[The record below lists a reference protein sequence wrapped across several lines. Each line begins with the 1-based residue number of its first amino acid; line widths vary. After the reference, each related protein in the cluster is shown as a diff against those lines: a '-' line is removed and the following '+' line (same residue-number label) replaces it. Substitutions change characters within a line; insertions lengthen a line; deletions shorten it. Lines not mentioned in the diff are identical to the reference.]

1 LLTGLIV
8 DRMHGQG
15 SPESNGRAVRVLS
28 ETEQRQ
34 SEGTRRMAARLAELA
49 RQVRAE
55 DSTFFSDRR
64 VGMMRKRVA
73 EAPDSLARLDQRLL
87 LAGELLRAGQS
98 EEALKELEETE
109 ALARREGRALP
120 PAARVNFETQ
130 RALCHLRIAEQQ
142 NCQHHHNPESCL
154 FPIRGGG
161 VHQLTGGSRAAA
173 DILAALLE
181 TNPNDLRARWLLN
194 VAHMTLGEYP
204 DKVTVRWLMPPRLF
218 ESQYDIKRFPNVAGA
233 LGLEAEGLAG
243 GAIVED
249 FDGDGFLDVAT
260 SSWGLADQLRLFRNN
275 GNGTFTERT
284 REAGIA
290 GIVGGL
296 NMVQTDYNND
306 GRPDIFVLR
315 GGWWDNV
322 GNFPNSLLRNNG
334 DGTFDDVT
342 EEAGML
348 SFHPTQTATWFDF
361 DGDGWLDVFIGNE
374 SRPNAPHPCE
384 LYRNNGNG
392 TFTECAARFGM
403 AVTAYVK
410 GVTSGDFNNDGR
422 PDLYLSIRGG
432 PNRLYRNDGPT
443 QPGGTAADGWRF
455 TDVAAQAGVT
465 QPEYSFPTW
474 FFDFDNDGW
483 QDIFVAGYA
492 IRNVGD
498 IAADYLGQPHPAELP
513 RLYRNNGDGTFADV
527 TEAMGLKR
535 VLYAMGSN
543 FGDLDNDGW
552 PDFYLG
558 TGDPDLGT
566 LIPNLMFRND
576 AGRRFQDVTAAGGF
590 GHLQKG
596 HGVAFADLD
605 NDGDQDVYID
615 IGGAYP
621 TDKFRNALFLNPGH
635 GNHWLKLGF
644 EGVKSNRPG
653 IGVRIR
659 AEVDTP
665 QGPRSIYKTAGTGG
679 SFGTVPLRQELG
691 LGAAA
696 VVRLLEVTWPA
707 TGKKQAF
714 RDIPA
719 DRCYRIRE
727 DAPTPV
733 PLPLKPLM
741 FSSGENT
748 GQ

>member
-1 LLTGLIV
+1 
-8 DRMHGQG
+8 
-15 SPESNGRAVRVLS
+15 
-28 ETEQRQ
+28 
-34 SEGTRRMAARLAELA
+34 MAERLAALG

-64 VGMMRKRVA
+64 VEMFRRQVEQTK
-73 EAPDSLARLDQRLL
+73 DLRLL
-87 LAGELLRAGQS
+87 LDLRGKLAGELLRSGRS
-98 EEALKELEETE
+98 EEAL
-109 ALARREGRALP
+109 REFEDTHQL
-120 PAARVNFETQ
+120 AARNGFALSPQHQATYETQ

-161 VHQLTGGSRAAA
+161 VHQLAGGSRAAA
-173 DILAALLE
+173 DILAALLDS
-181 TNPNDLRARWLLN
+181 NPDDLRARWLLN

-204 DKVTVRWLMPPRLF
+204 EKVPGRWLMPPRLF
-218 ESQYDIKRFPNVAGA
+218 ESEHDIKRFPNVAGA

-260 SSWGLADQLRLFRNN
+260 SSWGLEDQLRLFRNN
-275 GNGTFTERT
+275 GDGTFTERT
-284 REAGIA
+284 REAGIT

-306 GRPDIFVLR
+306 GRPDIFVIR

-322 GNFPNSLLRNNG
+322 GRFPDSLLRNNG

-348 SFHPTQTATWFDF
+348 SYHPSQTAAWFDF

-374 SRPNAPHPCE
+374 SRAGDPHPCE

-392 TFTECAARFGM
+392 TFTECAARFGL
-403 AVTAYVK
+403 AVIAYVK
-410 GVTSGDFNNDGR
+410 GVASGDFNNDGR
-422 PDLYLSIRGG
+422 PDLYLSIRPGA
-432 PNRLYRNDGPT
+432 NRLYRNDGPV
-443 QPGGTAADGWRF
+443 PKGGAATDGWRF
-455 TDVAAQAGVT
+455 TDVAAQAGVIE
-465 QPEYSFPTW
+465 PEYSFPTW

-498 IAADYLGQPHPAELP
+498 IAADYLGLPHPAELP
-513 RLYRNNGDGTFADV
+513 RLYRNRGDGTFTNV
-527 TEAMGLKR
+527 TVAMGLNR
-535 VLYAMGSN
+535 VLYTMGSN

-552 PDFYLG
+552 LDFYLG

-566 LIPNLMFRND
+566 LLPNLMFRND
-576 AGRRFQDVTAAGGF
+576 AGRRFQDVTTAGGF

-596 HGVAFADLD
+596 HGVSFADLD

-635 GNHWLKLGF
+635 GHHWLKLRF

-653 IGVRIR
+653 IGVRLR

-665 QGPRSIYKTAGTGG
+665 QGPRAIYKTVNTGG
-679 SFGTVPLRQELG
+679 SFGANPFRQEIG
-691 LGAAA
+691 LGAAN
-696 VVRLLEVTWPA
+696 VVRVLEVIWPA
-707 TGKKQAF
+707 TGLRQTFK
-714 RDIPA
+714 DLPA
-719 DRCYRIRE
+719 NQCYHIRE
-727 DAPTPV
+727 GATKPVPV
-733 PLPLKPLM
+733 PLQPLVFPADPQTLP
-741 FSSGENT
+741 
-748 GQ
+748 